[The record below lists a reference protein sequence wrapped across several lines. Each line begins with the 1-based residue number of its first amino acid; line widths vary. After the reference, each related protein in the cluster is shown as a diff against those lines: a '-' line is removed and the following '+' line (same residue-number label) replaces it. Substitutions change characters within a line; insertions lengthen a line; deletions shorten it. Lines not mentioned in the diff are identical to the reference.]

1 MSYGRLSE
9 ARQNIS
15 HPPSPRRA
23 DSVRRNDSSGVLQI
37 ALSPRSAA
45 MRSGV

>member
-1 MSYGRLSE
+1 
-9 ARQNIS
+9 
-15 HPPSPRRA
+15 
-23 DSVRRNDSSGVLQI
+23 VRRNDSSGVLQI